1 MSRYKD
7 SISSTNN
14 SNKKKDIDH
23 SMTVIIVLII
33 LIIGYFCLSI
43 YNQER
48 DIEYLKGTYKE
59 IQEEMKEREEILKNV
74 QNELKT
80 VDSDEFVE
88 KQAREKLKMVKSNE
102 KVFIDT
108 NRKNN
113 VQED

>member
-14 SNKKKDIDH
+14 NNKKKDIDH

-59 IQEEMKEREEILKNV
+59 IQEEMKEKGRN
-74 QNELKT
+74 T
-80 VDSDEFVE
+80 
-88 KQAREKLKMVKSNE
+88 
-102 KVFIDT
+102 
-108 NRKNN
+108 
-113 VQED
+113 

>member
-1 MSRYKD
+1 MSQYKE
-7 SISSTNN
+7 SIKTKNN
-14 SNKKKDIDH
+14 NDKNKDKDH
-23 SMTVIIVLII
+23 SMTVIIVFII

-43 YNQER
+43 YNQQK
-48 DIEYLKGTYKE
+48 DIEYLKGTNRE
-59 IQEEMKEREEILKNV
+59 IQDEMKEKEEILKQV

-88 KQAREKLKMVKSNE
+88 KQAREKLKMVRSNE

>member
-1 MSRYKD
+1 MSQYKD
-7 SISSTNN
+7 SLNKTNN
-14 SNKKKDIDH
+14 SDKKKDIDH
-23 SMTVIIVLII
+23 SMTVIIVFII

-48 DIEYLKGTYKE
+48 DIEYLKGTYRE
-59 IQEEMKEREEILKNV
+59 IQEEMKEKEEILKQV

>member
-1 MSRYKD
+1 MSQYKE
-7 SISSTNN
+7 SIKSTNN
-14 SNKKKDIDH
+14 NDKNKDKDH
-23 SMTVIIVLII
+23 SMSVIIGII
-33 LIIGYFCLSI
+33 IFVIGYSCLSI

-59 IQEEMKEREEILKNV
+59 IQEEMKEKEVILKQV
-74 QNELKT
+74 KNELKT

-88 KQAREKLKMVKSNE
+88 KQAREKLKMVKPNE